1 MTGYLP
7 ATLVFF
13 KRFLGPITLASAIDE
28 AGRIKDCP
36 AEFDSFRLEPDLM
49 NGMAQTDFARRLD
62 QTAEDT
68 ETLLSKLPSAS
79 PPPAAANGPGQPRP
93 LFEPWQRQALAALS
107 GGRKR
112 RGVRPPARGLP
123 PRGCCARMHP

>member
-49 NGMAQTDFARRLD
+49 NGMPQTDFARRLD

-68 ETLLSKLPSAS
+68 ETLPSKLMLDTVWPDETTRPKRLAEAIRYSSLGGGKRLRPFLVVESA
-79 PPPAAANGPGQPRP
+79 AVFGTPR
-93 LFEPWQRQALAALS
+93 
-107 GGRKR
+107 
-112 RGVRPPARGLP
+112 
-123 PRGCCARMHP
+123 